1 MNTGVN
7 GVGRASG
14 ESGRRRKAV
23 LWVIALAVT
32 ASACA
37 ELGGRRNMSARD
49 QDLITSQELSRL
61 NVNNAYDAVL
71 QLRPTWLSSSGRRSS
86 RLPTEIVVAQNN
98 AYFGPISSL
107 RTFEIE
113 SVRELRY
120 MDSAQAGA
128 FLSGLGS
135 RHVEAAIVVVV
146 R

>member
-1 MNTGVN
+1 MNTGVT
-7 GVGRASG
+7 GVGAGG
-14 ESGRRRKAV
+14 ESGPRHKAI
-23 LWVIALAVT
+23 LWVILLAVT

-49 QDLITSQELSRL
+49 QSLITSQELSRL

-71 QLRPTWLSSSGRRSS
+71 QLRPTWLSSGGPRSS

-98 AYFGPISSL
+98 AYFGPVSSL

>member
-1 MNTGVN
+1 MARVQGF
-7 GVGRASG
+7 GRG
-14 ESGRRRKAV
+14 IHGRRRAMLWAV
-23 LWVIALAVT
+23 LLAVT

-37 ELGGRRNMSARD
+37 ELGGRRRMSARD
-49 QDLITSQELSRL
+49 QALITTQELERL

-71 QLRPTWLSSSGRRSS
+71 QLRPTWLSSAGRRSS
-86 RLPTEIVVAQNN
+86 RLPTEIIVAQNN

-120 MDSAQAGA
+120 LDSAQAGA
-128 FLSGLGS
+128 FLTGLGS